1 MLQPFNSTATMYPG
15 FYDPDKPAY
24 IMASSNKC
32 VTYGD
37 LETASNQIAH
47 LFRTLGLT
55 RGDTIALCLENHP
68 WFFKICWGAYRSGI
82 YFTAIS
88 YRLQPEEVEYI
99 VNDCG
104 AKVLITSAELSSTF
118 DLLKNKLR
126 SNPTCYML
134 DDIADGATP
143 FESMVAEQPKQPI

>member
-1 MLQPFNSTATMYPG
+1 MYPG

-24 IMASSNKC
+24 IMASSIEC

-37 LETASNQIAH
+37 LEDASNQVAQ
-47 LFRTLGLT
+47 LLVSLGLP
-55 RGDTIALCLENHP
+55 RGDTIALCLENLP

-88 YRLQPEEVEYI
+88 YRLQPEEIEYI

-104 AKVLITSAELSSTF
+104 AKVLITSAKLLSTF
-118 DLLKNKLR
+118 DRLKHKLKY
-126 SNPTCYML
+126 NPTCFML
-134 DDIADGATP
+134 DGITNGAIS
-143 FESMVAEQPKQPI
+143 FESILLTK